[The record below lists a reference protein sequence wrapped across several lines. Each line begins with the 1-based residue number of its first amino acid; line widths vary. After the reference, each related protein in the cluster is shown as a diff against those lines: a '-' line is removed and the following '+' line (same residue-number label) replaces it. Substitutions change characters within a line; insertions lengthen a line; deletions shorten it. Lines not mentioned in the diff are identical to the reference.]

1 MYRFIRKSIYR
12 QTDTFI
18 NRFIKLF
25 KVKCSILRNI
35 QNTVNWDN
43 SVSSIADGF

>member
-25 KVKCSILRNI
+25 KV
-35 QNTVNWDN
+35 NTVNWDN